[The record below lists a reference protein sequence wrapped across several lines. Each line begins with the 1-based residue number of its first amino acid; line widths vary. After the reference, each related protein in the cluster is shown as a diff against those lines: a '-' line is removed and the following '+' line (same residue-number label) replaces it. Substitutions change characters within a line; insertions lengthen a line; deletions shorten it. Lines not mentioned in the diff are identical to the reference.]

1 MITNRVLSLKSLTVV
16 GAILVG
22 ILGIFA
28 IIGSGGG
35 SDSEDGDNP
44 PPDDPPPIFS
54 VAPVDITYQP
64 GTGRYGVVD
73 PNSPMML
80 PFGAILETGVLS
92 PAIEYFTIFN
102 TDVRASAEGIVVS
115 IRPNSGSRADFEIH
129 IKPFAQSRYL
139 VVYDHIKTPTIA
151 QGDRINAGTILG
163 KIGDWDHDTGRIELQ
178 INVTQEDRSELSFC
192 PTNFGTADFN
202 SKHEALLRA
211 ANVVR
216 VDAGRDPWPAVCLV
230 ETVVP

>member
-1 MITNRVLSLKSLTVV
+1 MIVNRFLSLKSLTAM

-22 ILGIFA
+22 ILGVFA
-28 IIGSGGG
+28 LLGSGGG
-35 SDSEDGDNP
+35 SNSEDGDNP

-80 PFGAILETGVLS
+80 PFGAILETEVLS
-92 PAIEYFTIFN
+92 PAIEYFTRLN
-102 TDVRASAEGIVVS
+102 ADVRASAGGDVVGVN
-115 IRPNSGSRADFEIH
+115 RNPAPQTDFEIH

-139 VVYDHIKTPTIA
+139 VVYDHIKNPTIA

-192 PTNFGTADFN
+192 PTNFGTAVFN
-202 SKHEALLRA
+202 SQHEALLRA
-211 ANVVR
+211 ANTVR
-216 VDAGRDPWPAVCLV
+216 VDTGRDPWPAVCLV
-230 ETVVP
+230 ETMVP